1 MTVPATKDKLIAEFA
16 GTAPENSLVGIV
28 ELYP

>member
-16 GTAPENSLVGIV
+16 GVLPEKSLSGPV
-28 ELYP
+28 ELFP